1 MYFKSLHSP
10 IKYKKGLYT
19 DTSKGHVLILL
30 IPMQSFFTSTCT
42 TASTNNIIPNL
53 KPSESVPVGH
63 STHSLL
69 FLVISSSEGNIEM
82 AVYGD
87 KFTSFD
93 IVYTFLCS
101 VWNIYTEPYIHGY
114 VCTSVPPISSL
125 RSSGDM
131 SRAISRVR

>member
-30 IPMQSFFTSTCT
+30 ISMQSFSRLHVQ
-42 TASTNNIIPNL
+42 SKYNNIIPNL
-53 KPSESVPVGH
+53 KPSESVPAGH

-69 FLVISSSEGNIEM
+69 LLVISSSEGNIEM

-93 IVYTFLCS
+93 IVYTFLC
-101 VWNIYTEPYIHGY
+101 
-114 VCTSVPPISSL
+114 
-125 RSSGDM
+125 
-131 SRAISRVR
+131 